1 MSKSIMHHAAL
12 KHRGGAVRV
21 ARLLQAA
28 QIAAG
33 LDSRFS
39 YEVEENDPEALGAA
53 AANQEASP
61 QAANPHIDGQ
71 RTHPGALARRAAE
84 LPYDGVTH
92 LHTSTDWPAM
102 LEGLLDSNT
111 ASGLIITLHDA
122 TPLTGGCA
130 YPLDCPHFPV
140 CADSCPRGFP
150 QARLRQSHIRRLI
163 SRLQPLLVS
172 PSGWLAALAKAALP
186 EAIQVGL
193 SVRVIPNGVPWPESL
208 PARQEARA
216 ALGIAPG
223 VPVALF
229 AAHGGERA
237 AYKSG
242 EAWPDH
248 WARIASRVPGAL
260 GFAVG
265 GDEASTQDGLT
276 IWPYLDRARL
286 ALLMRAADCLVYP
299 TLADNHPL
307 VLLEAA
313 ACELPVASFSVG
325 GVPEIIR
332 HGETGR
338 QGETGLLAAPGDLGA
353 LIDHAVSLLTTPAL
367 ARTLGRAAR
376 DQGGKRFRVER
387 MAADYQKLLGK

>member
-33 LDSRFS
+33 HDARFS
-39 YEVEENDPEALGAA
+39 YEVEENDPEALAD
-53 AANQEASP
+53 ASP
-61 QAANPHIDGQ
+61 EADAKTHGQ

-92 LHTSTDWPAM
+92 LHTSSDWPAV

-130 YPLDCPHFPV
+130 YPLDCPHFPA
-140 CADSCPRGFP
+140 CADPCPRGFP
-150 QARLRQSHIRRLI
+150 QARLRQSHLRRLLN
-163 SRLQPLLVS
+163 RLQPVLVS
-172 PSGWLAALAKAALP
+172 PSGWLAGLAKAVLP
-186 EAIQVGL
+186 ETIHSSAP
-193 SVRVIPNGVPWPESL
+193 VRVIPNGVPWPDLAAL
-208 PARQEARA
+208 PKKQDARA

-223 VPVALF
+223 AKVALF
-229 AAHGGERA
+229 AAHGGARA

-242 EAWPDH
+242 QAWPELF
-248 WARIASRVPGAL
+248 ARIASRVPSAL

-265 GDEASTQDGLT
+265 GDEAATQDGLT

-313 ACELPVASFSVG
+313 AGELPVVSFNVG
-325 GVPEIIR
+325 GVPEIVS
-332 HGETGR
+332 HSA
-338 QGETGLLAAPGDLGA
+338 TGLLAPAGGTDA
-353 LIDHAVSLLTTPAL
+353 LVDHAVNLLTTPAL
-367 ARTLGRAAR
+367 ARTLGRTAR
-376 DQGGKRFRVER
+376 DLGGKRFRVER